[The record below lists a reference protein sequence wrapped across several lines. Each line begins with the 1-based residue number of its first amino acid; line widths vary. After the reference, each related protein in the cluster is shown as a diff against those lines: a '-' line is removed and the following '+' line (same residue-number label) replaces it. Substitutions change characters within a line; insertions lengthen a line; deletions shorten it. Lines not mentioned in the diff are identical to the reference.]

1 MGERISGL
9 SAGSFWPLTGV
20 MMEPVPVQDPAPAA
34 GGAGEPGGEAVWWPR
49 PMTDDE
55 GDEIAAAGSAPDGQA
70 TAAGITDA
78 GGLDPDLVLVRA
90 IAGGDERALRT
101 LLTRHGPRLRA
112 LAGSYS
118 AAAGDA
124 DDVVQ
129 DTMWT
134 IWRTAARFEARGV
147 KVASWIT
154 RIAVNRCIDLERR
167 RRIRRFVGLEDA
179 AEAPDPAI
187 AADEALAGRKR
198 LAAVLGDIRSLPP
211 RQRAAILIAAG
222 GEQSTADIAASLGVS
237 VGAAEQLLVRARR
250 TLRQNLARREG
261 ENR

>member
-1 MGERISGL
+1 MALKADVPVAVCVGTGER
-9 SAGSFWPLTGV
+9 A
-20 MMEPVPVQDPAPAA
+20 
-34 GGAGEPGGEAVWWPR
+34 GEAVWWPQT
-49 PMTDDE
+49 MTDHDRKMQAPAPDSTADDDAGAE
-55 GDEIAAAGSAPDGQA
+55 TPDHGAGSE
-70 TAAGITDA
+70 AGVA
-78 GGLDPDLVLVRA
+78 DPDLPLIRA
-90 IAGGDERALRT
+90 VAAGNERALRA
-101 LLTRHGPRLRA
+101 LLIRHGPRLRA
-112 LAGSYS
+112 LAGGYS

-134 IWRTAARFEARGV
+134 VWRTAARFEARGV

-179 AEAPDPAI
+179 TDAADPAI
-187 AADEALAGRKR
+187 AADEALAGRNR
-198 LAAVLGDIRSLPP
+198 LAAVLGDIRALPP

-222 GEQSTADIAASLGVS
+222 GNQTTADIAASLGVS
-237 VGAAEQLLVRARR
+237 IGAAEQLLVRARR

-261 ENR
+261 ESR